1 MRNRTTGQKPG
12 CAPDGRKARIV
23 LDAGRGLDWTVADM
37 KTKIL
42 AAFAG
47 IGMIL
52 LATGCISTVSGTKTP
67 AMSFGADRFAGRY
80 ERTPDQVYQAS
91 VAVMVNNGVLLTEYI
106 PHDTTNSLPSGV
118 RSLYGKVNSR
128 NVWISVA
135 PVDSKITEVTVQAR
149 SPAGFRDQDLTHE
162 LEKEIA
168 LQLQSM
174 R

>member
-1 MRNRTTGQKPG
+1 M
-12 CAPDGRKARIV
+12 RIV

-47 IGMIL
+47 VGMVL
-52 LATGCISTVSGTKTP
+52 LAIGCTSTVSGTKTT
-67 AMSFGADRFAGRY
+67 AMSFGADRFSGRY

-91 VAVMVNNGVLLTEYI
+91 VAVLNNNGVLITEYI
-106 PHDTTNSLPSGV
+106 PHDSTNSV
-118 RSLYGKVNSR
+118 RSMYGKVNTR
-128 NVWISVA
+128 NVWISVE
-135 PVDSKITEVTVQAR
+135 PVDPKITQVTVQAR
-149 SPAGFRDQDLTHE
+149 TRAGLRDQDLVHE

-168 LQLQSM
+168 LQLQAM

>member
-1 MRNRTTGQKPG
+1 M
-12 CAPDGRKARIV
+12 RIV
-23 LDAGRGLDWTVADM
+23 LDAGRGLDWTVANM

-47 IGMIL
+47 VGMVL
-52 LATGCISTVSGTKTP
+52 LAIGCTSTVSGTKTA
-67 AMSFGADRFAGRY
+67 AMSFGEDRFSGRY
-80 ERTPDQVYQAS
+80 ERTPDQVYQA
-91 VAVMVNNGVLLTEYI
+91 AVTMINTDGKLLTEYI
-106 PHDTTNSLPSGV
+106 PHDATNNV
-118 RSLYGKVNSR
+118 RSLYGKVNER

-149 SPAGFRDQDLTHE
+149 TRAGYRDQDLVHE

>member
-1 MRNRTTGQKPG
+1 
-12 CAPDGRKARIV
+12 
-23 LDAGRGLDWTVADM
+23 M
-37 KTKIL
+37 KTKIF

-47 IGMIL
+47 MGMAL
-52 LATGCISTVSGTKTP
+52 LAAGCIHTVSGTHTP
-67 AMSFGADRFAGRY
+67 AMSFGEDSYSGKY

-91 VAVMVNNGVLLTEYI
+91 VAVMINNGVIITEYI
-106 PHDTTNSLPSGV
+106 PHVTTNSLPSGV

-128 NVWISVA
+128 NVWMSVA

-149 SPAGFRDQDLTHE
+149 SSAGFRDQDLTHE

>member
-1 MRNRTTGQKPG
+1 M
-12 CAPDGRKARIV
+12 
-23 LDAGRGLDWTVADM
+23 LDAGRGLDWTVANM
-37 KTKIL
+37 KTKFL

-47 IGMIL
+47 LGMVL
-52 LATGCISTVSGTKTP
+52 LAAGCISTVSGTKSP
-67 AMSFGADRFAGRY
+67 AMSFGEDRFSGRY
-80 ERTPDQVYQAS
+80 ERTPDQVYQA
-91 VAVMVNNGVLLTEYI
+91 AVTMINPDGKLLTEYI
-106 PHDTTNSLPSGV
+106 PHDATNNV
-118 RSLYGKVNSR
+118 RSLYGKVNER

-149 SPAGFRDQDLTHE
+149 TRAGYRDQDLVHE